1 MIETNQPHPNWESAR
16 SCLLQIKPAFSQDDP
31 SGALTL
37 QLDDEEW
44 LLEVTPTGQLICQAG
59 YMLDDMKSLLSDGTA
74 EDLGSD
80 ELAKQAKFYLQQ
92 STSKYRNQLK
102 ADGFKER
109 VEMNDEYVAV
119 FFEQMIDLEALDTLE
134 KTIQHYCSLFQP
146 KS

>member
-1 MIETNQPHPNWESAR
+1 MTETNQTHPNWQSVQ
-16 SCLLQIKPAFSQDDP
+16 SCLMQINPSFCQEDP

-44 LLEVTPTGQLICQAG
+44 MLEVTPTGQLICQAG
-59 YMLDDMKSLLSDGTA
+59 YNLDDMKSLLSDGTA

-92 STSKYRNQLK
+92 TTSKYRNQLK
-102 ADGFKER
+102 ADGFTER

-119 FFEQMIDLEALDTLE
+119 FFERVIDLQAIDTLQQTVE
-134 KTIQHYCSLFQP
+134 HYCRLFQS
-146 KS
+146 KL